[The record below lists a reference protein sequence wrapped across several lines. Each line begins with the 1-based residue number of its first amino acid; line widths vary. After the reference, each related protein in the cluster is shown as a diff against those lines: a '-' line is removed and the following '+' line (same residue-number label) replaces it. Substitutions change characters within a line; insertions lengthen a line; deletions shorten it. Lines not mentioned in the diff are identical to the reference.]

1 MKKIL
6 ISITIIVL
14 LIITVIVGYNIKIYS
29 GTLVCTN
36 TYKEDEISFKTIYH
50 VEYKKKYATK
60 LVSIETIT
68 TSETQILNDY
78 KTNLE
83 MMYLR
88 FNEIPYYNNTI
99 SIKGETLTSK
109 TTIDYSKIDLNK
121 LIKVDSSF
129 NEIIKNN
136 KISISKLKKQYISTG
151 AYCKYKN

>member
-6 ISITIIVL
+6 VTITIVVL
-14 LIITVIVGYNIKIYS
+14 LIIIVIVGYNIKIYS

-36 TYKEDEISFKTIYH
+36 TYNEDNISFKTTYQ
-50 VEYKKKYATK
+50 VVYKERYATK
-60 LVSIETIT
+60 LVSVETIT
-68 TSETQILNDY
+68 TQETSLLNDY

-129 NEIIKNN
+129 NEVIKNN

>member
-6 ISITIIVL
+6 ISITIIIF
-14 LIITVIVGYNIKIYS
+14 LILTVIVGYNIKIYS

-36 TYKEDEISFKTIYH
+36 TYQEDDISFKTTYH

-60 LVSIETIT
+60 LVTIETKT
-68 TSETQILNDY
+68 TTETQILKDY

-129 NEIIKNN
+129 NEVIKNN
-136 KISISKLKKQYISTG
+136 KVSISKLKKLYISTG

>member
-6 ISITIIVL
+6 ISITIIIFL
-14 LIITVIVGYNIKIYS
+14 MLTVIVCYNIKIYS

-36 TYKEDEISFKTIYH
+36 TYKEDEISFKTTYH
-50 VEYKKKYATK
+50 VEYQKKYATK

-68 TSETQILNDY
+68 TSETQLLNDY

-109 TTIDYSKIDLNK
+109 TTIETHLLMKLLKIIRYPFLN
-121 LIKVDSSF
+121 
-129 NEIIKNN
+129 
-136 KISISKLKKQYISTG
+136 
-151 AYCKYKN
+151 